1 MKYLLMA
8 TTLTLSGCAS
18 LYPIGGAIVGGG
30 AGAIAGPVTA
40 AMGAGCGAAAGS
52 ILAGDKELKQ
62 TKEELKALTSGD
74 VAKMIELQAGKEQS
88 GFDSVVDG
96 IYRVLWLLGVFGLLW
111 VFVPIIYTRFL
122 HKKIKANGN
131 GNAKKAIV

>member
-1 MKYLLMA
+1 MRYSITVVPLL
-8 TTLTLSGCAS
+8 LSGCAT
-18 LYPIGGAIVGGG
+18 LYPVGGAILGGG
-30 AGAIAGPVTA
+30 AGSLAGPFGA

-52 ILAGDKELKQ
+52 MLAGDKELKQ

-88 GFDSVVDG
+88 GFDAVIDG
-96 IYRVLWLLGVFGLLW
+96 VYRVLWLLGIFGLLW

-131 GNAKKAIV
+131 GTNTKATT

>member
-1 MKYLLMA
+1 MRHFVMVLSLL
-8 TTLTLSGCAS
+8 LSGCAS
-18 LYPIGGAIVGGG
+18 MAPIGGAILGGGVGSFGGPVGGAAG
-30 AGAIAGPVTA
+30 AGL
-40 AMGAGCGAAAGS
+40 GAAAGS
-52 ILAGDKELKQ
+52 IWAGDRELKQ

-88 GFDSVVDG
+88 GFDAVVDG
-96 IYRVLWLLGVFGLLW
+96 IYRVLWLLGIFGLLW

-131 GNAKKAIV
+131 SA

>member
-1 MKYLLMA
+1 MVVPLL
-8 TTLTLSGCAS
+8 LSGCAT

-30 AGAIAGPVTA
+30 AGSLAGPFGA

-52 ILAGDKELKQ
+52 MLAGDKELKQ

-88 GFDSVVDG
+88 GFDAGIDG
-96 IYRVLWLLGVFGLLW
+96 VYRVLWLLGIFGLLW
-111 VFVPIIYTRFL
+111 VFVPIIYKRFL

-131 GNAKKAIV
+131 GSNPKDTT